1 MTAKTR
7 YFVLTAFAILIGG
20 LTTGLVASYMGG
32 LPVALTRGAGPDDL
46 AFVPPDAVAV
56 AYADVQQVMASDALQ
71 RLRRLHDADPSNT
84 PDTERHDFEEKTGV
98 NVERDIDAVVAAMM
112 PGAAAGDHRPLVL
125 ARGRFDQVRIEG
137 LAREHGGEVTDYQGV
152 RIVAHHGDHDTMAVG
167 FLAPGV
173 VAVGSL
179 EGVQAAVQAKQSGRN
194 VLSNTEMMRL
204 VSELDN
210 ANAWAVGRFDAVA
223 NTAGLPGELQQR
235 VVLGGRQPQRRRQRH
250 LQGGSQGR
258 RGREESARHAAR
270 RDGDGEDAGRQQ
282 TGTARP
288 GRLATARRRG
298 QDGGGGVLAADAA
311 LRRHRAA
318 RTPEA
323 GTPAGRGAVTPRP
336 PTRPHGF
343 SRRPAGA
350 DAQAGLSCVRR

>member
-46 AFVPPDAVAV
+46 AYVPPDAQAI
-56 AYADVQQVMASDALQ
+56 AYADVQQVMASEALQ
-71 RLRRLHDADPSNT
+71 RLRRLHENNPSNT
-84 PDTERHDFEEKTGV
+84 PDATNRHDFEEKTGV
-98 NVERDIDAVVAAMM
+98 NVERDIDAVVAAML
-112 PGAAAGDHRPLVL
+112 PGGTADDHRPLVL

-137 LAREHGGEVTDYQGV
+137 LAREHGGEVSDYQGV
-152 RIVAHHGDHDTMAVG
+152 RVIAHRGDDDTMAVG

-223 NTAGLPGELQQR
+223 HTAGLPGELQQR
-235 VVLGGRQPQRRRQRH
+235 VPTLSWFSAAGNVNGGLSGTFKAEAKDDEAAKNMRDMLRGVMAMVKLQADNKPELRALVDSLQLGGEGKTVAVGFTVPAELFDVIEQLERQKQ
-250 LQGGSQGR
+250 
-258 RGREESARHAAR
+258 E
-270 RDGDGEDAGRQQ
+270 
-282 TGTARP
+282 
-288 GRLATARRRG
+288 
-298 QDGGGGVLAADAA
+298 
-311 LRRHRAA
+311 
-318 RTPEA
+318 
-323 GTPAGRGAVTPRP
+323 
-336 PTRPHGF
+336 
-343 SRRPAGA
+343 RRPA
-350 DAQAGLSCVRR
+350 DAR